1 MNKLNYDK
9 KTVSFNSIPSGG
21 MFRYKQKV
29 YMKIQS
35 WFRMVEENCS
45 YNLMYETKE
54 EYYDVIGLAVNLSN
68 GEIDNFKWNTEV
80 DVMRIDK
87 IEIEIEVE

>member
-9 KTVSFNSIPSGG
+9 NTVSLVTIPVGG
-21 MFRYKQKV
+21 LFRYTQKV
-29 YMKIQS
+29 YMRIQS
-35 WFRMVEENCS
+35 WFRMVEENYS

-68 GEIDNFKWNTEV
+68 GEIDSFKWNTEV
-80 DVMRIDK
+80 DVMKIDK
-87 IEIEIEVE
+87 IEIETDT